1 MDGVVHSDES
11 FNDTFI
17 GERDFD
23 NAAAGTKTRYVDIVT
38 GCFVGVP
45 ESAEAALMEVT

>member
-23 NAAAGTKTRYVDIVT
+23 NAAAGTKTRYVDIVRD
-38 GCFVGVP
+38 
-45 ESAEAALMEVT
+45 ALLVCLKA